1 MISFFP
7 APYPDELLYSIIS
20 RYHIRSG
27 NTSAKITLKELF
39 NCATVTAVLDL
50 PCCIDALVG
59 NLPSFIQ
66 YSSEDLII
74 GHTLFP
80 YYAAFLPDVRIETVI
95 SSMKSNFGGDIH
107 TRTGIMASTIRAP
120 QYIRF
125 CPLCN
130 EEDKCI
136 YGEFYWHRQHQVPG
150 VMVCYKHLVP
160 LIDSTVE
167 VHGMNK
173 HIYVPADENNCKF
186 RLIKVEPNK
195 EYEHLKRLT
204 HDVNWI
210 FNNFTLIKDIK
221 DFREKYLAIL
231 INIGLATSSGRV
243 YQAELLQS
251 FVNYYGN
258 TLLKLLQSDIDYN
271 NQDNWVSSIVRKH
284 RKAFHPM
291 RHLLMMRFL
300 AGSAE
305 KFFSLSAEYYP
316 FGKGPWICLNAAANH
331 NKEPV
336 IKELDITHC
345 MDTKLP
351 VGTFKCSCG
360 FIYSRRGPDTS
371 NEDKYRIGRI
381 KAFGTVWEGKLKKYV
396 EDEKLS
402 MRETARRLNV
412 DPNTVKKYASALGL
426 NCSWDSESCNSGVS
440 KRNDCSSQTDT
451 YESKK
456 AQYRSLWIDT
466 IKKNPGKSAAALR
479 NAAEDVYMWL
489 YKNDK
494 IWLNTNTPKLDIR
507 KNKANR
513 VDWKERDNQLFKQVR
528 KSVNEILHADSK
540 PTRITV
546 SRIGKVTG
554 NLALLE
560 KHLDKLPLTK
570 RYLLDHIE
578 SIEAFQKRRVI
589 WAANELNKSG
599 EELKKWKIIRKAGIR
614 SEYKEEIDGAIDEIV
629 ERYDKFQCSYWGE
642 KH

>member
-1 MISFFP
+1 M
-7 APYPDELLYSIIS
+7 
-20 RYHIRSG
+20 G
-27 NTSAKITLKELF
+27 
-39 NCATVTAVLDL
+39 
-50 PCCIDALVG
+50 
-59 NLPSFIQ
+59 
-66 YSSEDLII
+66 LINI
-74 GHTLFP
+74 
-80 YYAAFLPDVRIETVI
+80 
-95 SSMKSNFGGDIH
+95 
-107 TRTGIMASTIRAP
+107 
-120 QYIRF
+120 
-125 CPLCN
+125 
-130 EEDKCI
+130 
-136 YGEFYWHRQHQVPG
+136 
-150 VMVCYKHLVP
+150 
-160 LIDSTVE
+160 
-167 VHGMNK
+167 
-173 HIYVPADENNCKF
+173 
-186 RLIKVEPNK
+186 EPNK
-195 EYEHLKRLT
+195 EFEYLKVLT

-210 FNNFTLIKDIK
+210 FDNFTLIKDIK

-231 INIGLATSSGRV
+231 KEIGLATSTGRV

-284 RKAFHPM
+284 RKAFHPL
-291 RHLLMMRFL
+291 RHLLLMKFL

-305 KFFSLSAEYYP
+305 KFYNLSAEYNP
-316 FGKGPWICLNAAANH
+316 FGKGPWICLNAAADH
-331 NKEPV
+331 YKEPV

-381 KAFGTVWEGKLKKYV
+381 KAFGTVWEDKLKKYV

-412 DPNTVKKYASALGL
+412 DPNTVKKYASALEL
-426 NCSWDSESCNSGVS
+426 NNSWDSESCKSGVT
-440 KRNDCSSQTDT
+440 KRIDYSCQTDI

-456 AQYRSLWIDT
+456 TQYRSQWVDI
-466 IKKNPGKSAAALR
+466 IKSNPGQSAAVLR
-479 NAAEDVYMWL
+479 NAAEGVYMWL

-494 IWLNTNTPKLDIR
+494 VWLNTNTPKLDIR

-513 VDWKERDNQLFKQVR
+513 VDWKERDKQLFR
-528 KSVNEILHADSK
+528 LAREALNEIIQMESK
-540 PTRITV
+540 PTRITI
-546 SRIGKVTG
+546 SRIGKATG

-560 KHLDKLPLTK
+560 KHLAKLPLTK

-589 WAANELNKSG
+589 WAANELNKNG
-599 EELKKWKIIRKAGIR
+599 EELKKWKIIRKAGLR
-614 SEYKEEIDGAIDEIV
+614 SEYKDEIDGAIDEIV
-629 ERYDKFQCSYWGE
+629 ERYDKFQYSYWGE